1 MTGTPW
7 DIFVGA
13 QLICPE
19 CKHLTMFHFRDGS
32 TERESKWAW
41 SQMRCDY
48 RGCRCRSKQCLP
60 KNYKKLVYAQKGLVH
75 AK

>member
-19 CKHLTMFHFRDGS
+19 CKHLTMFHFRD
-32 TERESKWAW
+32 ESADW
-41 SQMRCDY
+41 SQVRCEY

-60 KNYKKLVYAQKGLVH
+60 KNYKKLVYAQKGLAH